1 MRSKLGNSFGKIIN
15 RKVSSKRCQT
25 MRWASSFKS
34 LLASEANSESFQTSK
49 MELFVKLI
57 KNEKPFTV
65 FTKTS
70 IWIFDKVLNMLLNRF
85 PKLRMFHFYN
95 NANVKEPTELQ
106 NSWTKRLWN
115 RSNSK
120 IYQPYVAQSDVSQY
134 LIGKKFVG
142 KKWWTFRQMT
152 NMFTDE

>member
-1 MRSKLGNSFGKIIN
+1 
-15 RKVSSKRCQT
+15 

-106 NSWTKRLWN
+106 NS
-115 RSNSK
+115 
-120 IYQPYVAQSDVSQY
+120 
-134 LIGKKFVG
+134 
-142 KKWWTFRQMT
+142 
-152 NMFTDE
+152 